1 MTVAV
6 VHPCGDTA
14 LLVEV
19 ADLGQV
25 LDLHEAV
32 SHRRDSGGLP
42 GLLEL
47 VPAARTLLLV
57 AESPAVLPALRDDLR
72 ALLHQWTPPQAGA
85 PVAAHGSVV
94 RVPVRYNGPDLD
106 AVASLTGLSP
116 AEVVA
121 AHTGTDWV
129 VGFGGFAP
137 GFSYLVGGDPRL
149 HVPRHQ
155 DPRTRVP
162 AGAVG
167 LAGAF
172 SGIYPRPSPG
182 GWQIIGHTD
191 VVLWD
196 VERDP
201 PALLQPGS
209 TVQFVDSDRSSD
221 HADRSSDHGDGEGM
235 P

>member
-1 MTVAV
+1 MTDAI

-25 LDLHEAV
+25 LDLHETV
-32 SHRRDSGGLP
+32 SHRRDSGDLP

-57 AESPAVLPALRDDLR
+57 AETPAALPPLRDDLR
-72 ALLHQWTPPQAGA
+72 TLLHRWQAPEPGA
-85 PVAAHGSVV
+85 PLASHGSVV
-94 RVPVRYNGPDLD
+94 RIPVRYNGPDLD
-106 AVASLTGLSP
+106 AVASLTGLSSG
-116 AEVVA
+116 EVVA
-121 AHTGTDWV
+121 AHTSTPWV
-129 VGFGGFAP
+129 VGFGGFAPAP

-172 SGIYPRPSPG
+172 SGVYPRPSPG
-182 GWQIIGHTD
+182 GWQIIGHTE

-209 TVQFVDSDRSSD
+209 TVQFVDAETDPEGSLDRE
-221 HADRSSDHGDGEGM
+221 GGGM

>member
-1 MTVAV
+1 MTGPAV
-6 VHPCGDTA
+6 HVCGDTA

-25 LDLHEAV
+25 LALHETV
-32 SHRRDSGGLP
+32 TTRRDAGTLTGILDV
-42 GLLEL
+42 

-57 AESPAVLPALRDDLR
+57 AEAPARLPALREELR
-72 ALLHQWTPPQAGA
+72 AVLRDWLPPEPGSPIATHGA
-85 PVAAHGSVV
+85 VV
-94 RVPVRYNGPDLD
+94 RIPVRYNGPDLES
-106 AVASLTGLSP
+106 VASLTGLS
-116 AEVVA
+116 VVDVVQ
-121 AHTGTDWV
+121 AHTGTAWT

-149 HVPRHQ
+149 RVPRH
-155 DPRTRVP
+155 DEPRTRVP

-182 GWQIIGHTD
+182 GWQVIGQTD
-191 VVLWD
+191 AVLWD

-201 PALLQPGS
+201 PALLRPGA
-209 TVQFVDSDRSSD
+209 TVQFVDVE
-221 HADRSSDHGDGEGM
+221 ADPAEPTSAGM

>member
-1 MTVAV
+1 MTAPAV
-6 VHPCGDTA
+6 HACGDTA

-25 LDLHEAV
+25 LSLHETV
-32 SHRRDSGGLP
+32 SARRGAGALTGLVDV
-42 GLLEL
+42 

-57 AESPAVLPALRDDLR
+57 AESPAGLPALREELHVLLR
-72 ALLHQWTPPQAGA
+72 DWQAPAAGA
-85 PVAAHGSVV
+85 PIGAHGPLV
-94 RVPVRYNGPDLD
+94 RIPVHYNGPDLD
-106 AVASLTGLSP
+106 TVAALTGLTV
-116 AEVVA
+116 AEVVR
-121 AHTGTDWV
+121 AHTGTAWT

-149 HVPRHQ
+149 RVPRHEE
-155 DPRTRVP
+155 PRTRVP

-182 GWQIIGHTD
+182 GWQIIGETD
-191 VVLWD
+191 AVLWD
-196 VERDP
+196 VEREP
-201 PALLQPGS
+201 PALLRPGA
-209 TVQFVDSDRSSD
+209 TVRFVDLGTDPGWLPDRE
-221 HADRSSDHGDGEGM
+221 GGGM

>member
-1 MTVAV
+1 MTGPAV
-6 VHPCGDTA
+6 HACGDTA

-25 LDLHEAV
+25 LALHEAV
-32 SHRRDSGGLP
+32 SARRDAGALIA
-42 GLLEL
+42 LVDV

-57 AESPAVLPALRDDLR
+57 AEGPARLPALREELR
-72 ALLHQWTPPQAGA
+72 DVLRDWQAPPAGA
-85 PVAAHGSVV
+85 PIAAHGPVV
-94 RVPVRYNGPDLD
+94 RIAVRYNGPDLD
-106 AVASLTGLSP
+106 AVASLTGLTA
-116 AEVVA
+116 AEVVR
-121 AHTGTDWV
+121 AHTGTAWT

-149 HVPRHQ
+149 RVPRHEE
-155 DPRTRVP
+155 PRTRVP

-182 GWQIIGHTD
+182 GWQIIGQTD
-191 VVLWD
+191 AVLWD
-196 VERDP
+196 VEREP
-201 PALLQPGS
+201 PALLRPGA
-209 TVQFVDSDRSSD
+209 TVQFVD
-221 HADRSSDHGDGEGM
+221 ADSEGM

>member
-1 MTVAV
+1 MTDAV

-32 SHRRDSGGLP
+32 SQRRDSGGLP

-57 AESPAVLPALRDDLR
+57 AESPAALPTLRDELR
-72 ALLHQWTPPQAGA
+72 ALLQQWQAPQAGA
-85 PVAAHGSVV
+85 PVAAHGPVV
-94 RVPVRYNGPDLD
+94 RIQVRYNGPDLD
-106 AVASLTGLSP
+106 AVASLTGLTP

-121 AHTGTDWV
+121 AHTGTPWV

-172 SGIYPRPSPG
+172 SGVYPRPSPG
-182 GWQIIGHTD
+182 GWQIIGQTD

-209 TVQFVDSDRSSD
+209 TVQFVDAETNEGSLEPDS
-221 HADRSSDHGDGEGM
+221 GGM